1 MKRTYYVILLVVS
14 FILSGCGS
22 TDSRQATRNQ
32 HFDPKAT
39 VNIIYFH
46 GKHRCAT
53 CTAIREMAQKYV
65 TENFIA
71 GEAVNFA
78 ILDYTDP
85 LNREMADKYRVA
97 YTALIVAGRD
107 DFSNLT
113 ELAFSQILRNPDRV
127 KAGLNAEVNRFLGH

>member
-1 MKRTYYVILLVVS
+1 MKRTVYAILLLVS
-14 FILSGCGS
+14 FVISGCGS
-22 TDSRQATRNQ
+22 SGNKPSGDNQ
-32 HFDPKAT
+32 IFDPKAT

-46 GKHRCAT
+46 GKHRCTT
-53 CTAIREMAQKYV
+53 CDAIREMAQQYM
-65 TENFIA
+65 TENFTN
-71 GEAVNFA
+71 GEAVNLA

-97 YTALIVAGRD
+97 YTTLIVAGRD

-127 KAGLNAEVNRFLGH
+127 KAELNAEVNRFLEQ